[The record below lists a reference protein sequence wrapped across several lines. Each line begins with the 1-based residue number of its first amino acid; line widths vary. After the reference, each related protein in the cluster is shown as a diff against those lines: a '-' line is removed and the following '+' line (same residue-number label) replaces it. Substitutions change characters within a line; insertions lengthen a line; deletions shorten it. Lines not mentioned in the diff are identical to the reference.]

1 MNKLRKIRS
10 SQVNTLLCPYVFIY
24 VLIACWGYAV
34 QMGENI
40 TRGLSVHRERE
51 GGGDRQAD
59 NQADKTDRQRLH
71 VKFSTIYV
79 LQRYF
84 WYYSISAQKSVIFYF
99 HHGQRNTAE
108 RLPSWDAYIVCLSPS
123 LTWEI
128 ISLSCFT
135 IEYQFQFYIFGM
147 PVQRVHL

>member
-1 MNKLRKIRS
+1 M
-10 SQVNTLLCPYVFIY
+10 
-24 VLIACWGYAV
+24 

-51 GGGDRQAD
+51 RGGGDRQAD

-84 WYYSISAQKSVIFYF
+84 WYYYETPILYVY
-99 HHGQRNTAE
+99 
-108 RLPSWDAYIVCLSPS
+108 RL
-123 LTWEI
+123 
-128 ISLSCFT
+128 
-135 IEYQFQFYIFGM
+135 
-147 PVQRVHL
+147 H

>member
-1 MNKLRKIRS
+1 M
-10 SQVNTLLCPYVFIY
+10 
-24 VLIACWGYAV
+24 

-51 GGGDRQAD
+51 RGGGGDRQAD

-99 HHGQRNTAE
+99 HHGQRNTALE
-108 RLPSWDAYIVCLSPS
+108 TPILYVYRL
-123 LTWEI
+123 
-128 ISLSCFT
+128 
-135 IEYQFQFYIFGM
+135 
-147 PVQRVHL
+147 H

>member
-1 MNKLRKIRS
+1 M
-10 SQVNTLLCPYVFIY
+10 
-24 VLIACWGYAV
+24 

-40 TRGLSVHRERE
+40 TRGFSVHRERE
-51 GGGDRQAD
+51 RGGGGDRQAD

-99 HHGQRNTAE
+99 HHGQPIETPILYVY
-108 RLPSWDAYIVCLSPS
+108 RL
-123 LTWEI
+123 
-128 ISLSCFT
+128 
-135 IEYQFQFYIFGM
+135 
-147 PVQRVHL
+147 H